1 MILCTA
7 AHSYPWPRSSADAPY
22 PPDTDAPPISLRARL
37 RGNPGLHVRDRSPA
51 QATIGHNHNDVVRWT
66 GIRPEIH
73 ADCNSVRGRYT
84 MPEGADRS
92 VTFPN
97 KARCALFM
105 TIKPVPAQ
113 WQPVRMCTLLH

>member
-1 MILCTA
+1 
-7 AHSYPWPRSSADAPY
+7 
-22 PPDTDAPPISLRARL
+22 
-37 RGNPGLHVRDRSPA
+37 
-51 QATIGHNHNDVVRWT
+51 
-66 GIRPEIH
+66 
-73 ADCNSVRGRYT
+73 